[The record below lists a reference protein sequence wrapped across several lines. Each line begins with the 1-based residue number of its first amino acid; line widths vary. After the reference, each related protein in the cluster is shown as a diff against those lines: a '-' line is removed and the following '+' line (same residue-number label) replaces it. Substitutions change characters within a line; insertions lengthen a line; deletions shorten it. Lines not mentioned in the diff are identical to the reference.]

1 MKKALLAGAA
11 LSLLMSTSAYADII
25 IATAGPMTGQYASFG
40 EQMKTGAEQAVAD
53 INAAGGI
60 NGEMLKLEVGDD
72 APAFELPGTD
82 GNTHS
87 LAQYKG
93 TAVVLAWFPKAF
105 TGG

>member
-1 MKKALLAGAA
+1 MKGLFILFVAVVFAF
-11 LSLLMSTSAYADII
+11 SAIPISA
-25 IATAGPMTGQYASFG
+25 Q
-40 EQMKTGAEQAVAD
+40 E
-53 INAAGGI
+53 
-60 NGEMLKLEVGDD
+60 LEVGDD

-93 TAVVLAWFPKAF
+93 TTVVLAWFPKAF

>member
-1 MKKALLAGAA
+1 MRPVKGELETMKGLFILFVVGVFAV
-11 LSLLMSTSAYADII
+11 SAVTISAQEL
-25 IATAGPMTGQYASFG
+25 G
-40 EQMKTGAEQAVAD
+40 
-53 INAAGGI
+53 
-60 NGEMLKLEVGDD
+60 VGDD

-93 TAVVLAWFPKAF
+93 TTVVLVWFPKAF